1 MKFAVALVAF
11 AASALAQ
18 HIEIGAPKNLAEVK
32 AGSKITVEVDRPV
45 RTPVFLPLHI
55 SIPLTRAPYMRTE
68 LPHWV
73 DGSRYRDRTLALRRP
88 QGHLQVRVDRR

>member
-45 RTPVFLPLHI
+45 RTRLPF
-55 SIPLTRAPYMRTE
+55 PLT
-68 LPHWV
+68 LPFPF
-73 DGSRYRDRTLALRRP
+73 L
-88 QGHLQVRVDRR
+88 

>member
-18 HIEIGAPKNLAEVK
+18 HIEIGAPKNFAEVK

-45 RTPVFLPLHI
+45 RTHSLVFLSLHI
-55 SIPLTRAPYMRTE
+55 SISMFHFAHPGLLYARRTPS
-68 LPHWV
+68 L
-73 DGSRYRDRTLALRRP
+73 G
-88 QGHLQVRVDRR
+88 

>member
-18 HIEIGAPKNLAEVK
+18 HIEIGAPKNFAEVK

-45 RTPVFLPLHI
+45 RFLFLPPFPSHLHFHYH
-55 SIPLTRAPYMRTE
+55 SSDTGSLYAYRTPS
-68 LPHWV
+68 L
-73 DGSRYRDRTLALRRP
+73 G
-88 QGHLQVRVDRR
+88 

>member
-18 HIEIGAPKNLAEVK
+18 HIEIGAPKNFAEVK

-45 RTPVFLPLHI
+45 RLP
-55 SIPLTRAPYMRTE
+55 R
-68 LPHWV
+68 LP
-73 DGSRYRDRTLALRRP
+73 
-88 QGHLQVRVDRR
+88 